1 MILTFIDL
9 APLIRIKQ
17 SGGTLRIQRF
27 YRWAQDQFGPYASW
41 LDDLEFARWLIGLC
55 ILAAALS
62 VRRWVQNLALR
73 SIRLFRA
80 R

>member
-9 APLIRIKQ
+9 EPSIRIKP
-17 SGGTLRIQRF
+17 SRGTLRIQRF
-27 YRWAQDQFGPYASW
+27 YRWARDQIGPYASW
-41 LDDLEFARWLIGLC
+41 LDDLEFAKWLIGLC
-55 ILAAALS
+55 TLGAALS
-62 VRRWVQNLALR
+62 VRRWVRNLALR